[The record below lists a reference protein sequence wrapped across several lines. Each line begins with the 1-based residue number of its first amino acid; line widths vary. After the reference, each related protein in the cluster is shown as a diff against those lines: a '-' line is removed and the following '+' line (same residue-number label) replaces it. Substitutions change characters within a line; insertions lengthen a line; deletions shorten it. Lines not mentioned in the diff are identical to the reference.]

1 MQITSLI
8 KYNIDSFT
16 PLNPFPSLNCKHPE
30 GRNLL
35 IHQDLPNSWHFMDAP
50 CLLGRPRRTVHP
62 LGHTEAQPME
72 RNPLLQRMLGQNGA

>member
-16 PLNPFPSLNCKHPE
+16 PLNLFPFLNSKHPE
-30 GRNLL
+30 GRNRL

-50 CLLGRPRRTVHP
+50 YLLVRPRRTVHH
-62 LGHTEAQPME
+62 LGFTEAQPME
-72 RNPLLQRMLGQNGA
+72 GNPLNQRMLGQNRA